1 MNNQRIAIDDTWY
14 CRLPAAKERIAAGG
28 VVLRQ
33 EDQCV
38 YLALAREADISPFC
52 PTKGRVK
59 PDESLEA
66 AARREILEEVGLS
79 DLQLIGPLG
88 VLERLSYDKQYWVQT
103 HYFLDTTLQKDGI
116 PTDTQR
122 HAAVWW
128 FPLDDLPAMLWPEQR
143 RLIETHRATFAMVCS
158 APQGGL
164 ATKST
169 DKVRQNPQT
178 IQSQNAPAAQAKNA
192 RLLT

>member
-1 MNNQRIAIDDTWY
+1 VKEDTSMHTPHLVIDATWY
-14 CRLPAAKERIAAGG
+14 RRPPAATERITAGG

-38 YLALAREADISPFC
+38 YLALAREGDIPPFVL
-52 PTKGRVK
+52 PKGGVE

-88 VLERLSYDKQYWVQT
+88 VLERLSYNKHYWVQT
-103 HYFLDTTLQKDGI
+103 HYFLYTTSQKDGV
-116 PTDTQR
+116 PTDTPR

-128 FPLDDLPAMLWPEQR
+128 FPLDELPVMLWPEQR
-143 RLIETHRATFAMVCS
+143 RLVDTHRATFETVCS
-158 APQGGL
+158 PPELNTPEPVDG
-164 ATKST
+164 
-169 DKVRQNPQT
+169 
-178 IQSQNAPAAQAKNA
+178 
-192 RLLT
+192 

>member
-1 MNNQRIAIDDTWY
+1 VHTPHLVIDETWY
-14 CRLPAAKERIAAGG
+14 RRLPAAKERVAAGG
-28 VVLRQ
+28 VVLRR

-38 YLALAREADISPFC
+38 YLALAREGDLPPFVL
-52 PTKGRVK
+52 PKGGVE
-59 PDESLEA
+59 PDEPIEA

-103 HYFLDTTLQKDGI
+103 HYFLYTTNQKDGI

-128 FPLDDLPAMLWPEQR
+128 FPLDELPVMLWPEQR
-143 RLIETHRATFAMVCS
+143 RLLDTHRATFETVCAARQRDIPTTS
-158 APQGGL
+158 P
-164 ATKST
+164 
-169 DKVRQNPQT
+169 DKDRGF
-178 IQSQNAPAAQAKNA
+178 A
-192 RLLT
+192 